1 MVGRSRTRGECVAA
15 WIEDFCL
22 TPSGFQKGDRVKLSP
37 EQRITIM
44 RIFDHPDGQLHPEPV
59 DEPLAAF
66 LVLYG
71 LAGFEAPGSRTPPPF
86 ASDLFSVW
94 AAAGWELR
102 AVLRRQGAAIECPE
116 LGTRWAAVA

>member
-22 TPSGFQKGDRVKLSP
+22 TPRKGDKVKLSLW
-37 EQRITIM
+37 QRTTIL
-44 RIFDHPDGQLHPEPV
+44 RIYDHPDGQLRLEPV
-59 DEPLAAF
+59 AEPLAAY

-71 LAGFEAPGSRTPPPF
+71 LCGPEAPGSRTPPPF
-86 ASDLFSVW
+86 ASDPFSVW
-94 AAAGWELR
+94 AVAGWELR

-116 LGTRWAAVA
+116 LGTRWSAAA